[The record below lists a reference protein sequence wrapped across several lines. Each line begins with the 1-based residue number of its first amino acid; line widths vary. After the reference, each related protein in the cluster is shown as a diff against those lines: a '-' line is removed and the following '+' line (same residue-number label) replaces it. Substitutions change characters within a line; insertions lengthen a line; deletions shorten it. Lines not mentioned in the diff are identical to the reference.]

1 MCGRYVSP
9 DQAAIEREW
18 HIGRANSNP
27 IPRRFNV
34 APTNLVPILRLD
46 RESAEI
52 ELTAARWGLIPH
64 WWKDTK
70 LPAHTINARSEDAAI
85 KPMWRTALRN
95 WRCLIPAEGWYEWK
109 QDQVVDR
116 ATGEVKPSKQPYF
129 IHRKDRH
136 PFCFAGLT
144 SRWTPEAGGN
154 PVLSCSIL
162 TKAAAPSV
170 ADVHDRMPVVLP
182 IQAHAAWLDPEI
194 TDSARVATIVR
205 ECAMAD
211 FESYAVSTR
220 VNSPRNNDEKLLESV
235 AD

>member
-18 HIGRANSNP
+18 QIGRANGNP
-27 IPRRFNV
+27 FPRVFNV
-34 APTNLVPILRLD
+34 APTNLVPIMRLD
-46 RESAEI
+46 RESHEI

-70 LPAHTINARSEDAAI
+70 LPAHTINARSEDAAT

-129 IHRKDRH
+129 IHRKDQH

-144 SRWTPEAGGN
+144 SLWTPEAGGD

-162 TKAAAPSV
+162 TKDAARSV

-182 IQAHAAWLDPEI
+182 TQAHATWLDPEL
-194 TDSARVATIVR
+194 TDSARVGTIMR

-211 FESYAVSTR
+211 FESYPVSAR
-220 VNSPRNNDEKLLESV
+220 VNSTRNNDEKLLEPV
-235 AD
+235 AG